1 MGNVGAHLQDFEL
14 DYDGRKHEVGLVSVA
29 IEPDGGTKEERI
41 RRRMKSLLVSV
52 SLLSVE

>member
-1 MGNVGAHLQDFEL
+1 VGAHFQDHEL
-14 DYDGRKHEVGLVSVA
+14 DYDGQKHEVGLVSVA

-52 SLLSVE
+52 SPLSADKQ